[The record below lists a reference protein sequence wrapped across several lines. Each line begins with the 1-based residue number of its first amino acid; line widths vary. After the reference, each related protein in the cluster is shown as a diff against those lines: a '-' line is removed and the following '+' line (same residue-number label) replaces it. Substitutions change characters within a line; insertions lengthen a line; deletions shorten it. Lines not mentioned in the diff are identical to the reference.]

1 MISGSTALAP
11 GEKSYAHLA
20 ALNALGAYFTRNQ
33 IDAEV
38 LELPGYSGYFR
49 IAYGVPEP
57 APLVSLLIPT
67 RDRLDLLAR
76 CVDSILE
83 KTTYPN
89 YEIII
94 LDNESSERE
103 TLEYFEKIE
112 RSEEHTSAL
121 QSLMRISYA
130 V

>member
-1 MISGSTALAP
+1 MRISDWSSDVCSSDL
-11 GEKSYAHLA
+11 KSYAHLA

-49 IAYGVPEP
+49 IAYRVPEP

-76 CVDSILE
+76 CVHSILA

-89 YEIII
+89 DGIIS
-94 LDNESSERE
+94 LDNASSEPE
-103 TLEYFEKIE
+103 TIEYLCKIGYDS
-112 RSEEHTSAL
+112 RH
-121 QSLMRISYA
+121 SLIR
-130 V
+130 